1 MDVKSYS
8 GELSDGNEE
17 YVIGNWG
24 KGDSC
29 YKEAKNLAEG
39 CSCVF
44 FWKVEFVNNK
54 NRYLAEEIF
63 KQC

>member
-1 MDVKSYS
+1 MHARNMDVKSYS

-44 FWKVEFVNNK
+44 LEG
-54 NRYLAEEIF
+54 RTCE
-63 KQC
+63 Q